1 MTEATAPTSAL
12 EKPNLAYHVIVG
24 VAMGL
29 VAVVT
34 LWAWIPAT
42 LTGMVIGHASV
53 EQSKGIRPGRRAQVA
68 RVLAVT
74 GGVLAMMLLGLVF
87 GGLISFLVAA
97 LAAFS
102 ERLAGNTPPS
112 GQAIARILVLIV
124 TAVTWFIAVVVLNL
138 SISVNIGG

>member
-1 MTEATAPTSAL
+1 MTEASAPTSAL
-12 EKPNLAYHVIVG
+12 EKRNLAYHAILG

-53 EQSKGIRPGRRAQVA
+53 EQSKGIRAGRRAQVA
-68 RVLAVT
+68 QVLAVT

-87 GGLISFLVAA
+87 GGMISFLVAA